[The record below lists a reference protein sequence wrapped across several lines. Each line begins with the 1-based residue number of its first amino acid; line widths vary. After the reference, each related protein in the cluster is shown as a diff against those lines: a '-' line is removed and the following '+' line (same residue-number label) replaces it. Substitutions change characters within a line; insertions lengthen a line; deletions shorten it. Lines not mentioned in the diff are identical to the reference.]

1 MNKSS
6 SIRPRRVPETDMNK
20 QNIKKIEPKNAQQ
33 QQQVK
38 PEKSN
43 KISIGDAIGLITIRL
58 CKLEEKVLKE
68 TPVDGSDT
76 THVLKTICD
85 RLSDIESKQLT
96 ITDTLTSVTNSPRMD
111 SLEINMND
119 VELEKL
125 KVEVEDLKKLLLK
138 LQEKVLDIIISK

>member
-6 SIRPRRVPETDMNK
+6 SIRPRRLQDADILNK
-20 QNIKKIEPKNAQQ
+20 QNIKKIEPTTNQLTKA
-33 QQQVK
+33 
-38 PEKSN
+38 EKSN

-58 CKLEEKVLKE
+58 CKLEEKILKE

-85 RLSDIESKQLT
+85 RLTDIESKQLT
-96 ITDTLTSVTNSPRMD
+96 ITDTLASVNGSRVD
-111 SLEINMND
+111 SLEINNTE
-119 VELEKL
+119 VELEKV

-138 LQEKVLDIIISK
+138 LQEKILDIITTK

>member
-6 SIRPRRVPETDMNK
+6 SIRPRRIPETDMSK
-20 QNIKKIEPKNAQQ
+20 QNIKKIEPKNAQLQ
-33 QQQVK
+33 AKQD
-38 PEKSN
+38 KSN

-68 TPVDGSDT
+68 SPVDGSDT

-125 KVEVEDLKKLLLK
+125 KVEVEDLKKSLLK
-138 LQEKVLDIIISK
+138 LQEKILDIITSK